1 MAKQKK
7 YDIEEY
13 AYAEAIKRVFAA
25 HEEKREEYG
34 DSWKEWEDY
43 ELLARIK
50 SKMRKLEQDVFCKQ
64 NPMIRKHAVDIVNY
78 TLFLLQ
84 NAVDGDWRA
93 CEDEE
98 EEEEKPKR
106 PRKKRQKRVVKKK
119 TIKKTVKKEKEAPKK
134 RGRPKKVDAE
144 EKKNGN
150 MEKLRKMV
158 ESEEQ
163 KFAEGKLA

>member
-13 AYAEAIKRVFAA
+13 TYAEALKRVFAA

-64 NPMIRKHAVDIVNY
+64 QPMIRKHAVDLVNY

-84 NAVDGDWRA
+84 NAVDGDWRE

-98 EEEEKPKR
+98 GEEEKPKR
-106 PRKKRQKRVVKKK
+106 PRKKKQSKAKRTVKKK
-119 TIKKTVKKEKEAPKK
+119 TDVKKEAPKK

-163 KFAEGKLA
+163 KFSEGKLA